1 MQIMRFREAA
11 MFLCMNERS
20 MREYW
25 IKWGIPGK
33 KVGRQ
38 VLFSRRELIGW
49 VESKQGI
56 MTPVEGDDVSAIS

>member
-1 MQIMRFREAA
+1 MEIMRFKEASR
-11 MFLCMNERS
+11 FLCMNERS

-49 VESKQGI
+49 VESKSV
-56 MTPVEGDDVSAIS
+56 TPVEENDVSAIS